1 MSKKENEVEIIAENQ
16 AETETNIAKEKVE
29 EYAEPKELNLDIKV
43 TLHNLAPWGVSFS
56 RKADGNFGDIVIPP
70 KSSTTRLSRAEII
83 IQVQVGN
90 KLIAGIDGFGNHATL
105 YIDDAPTR
113 IELGF
118 ESPDGK
124 TKQKFLSEK
133 SVKDAFDLKTDKA
146 FESRIEDMIC
156 TRAERLSV
164 MKIIHD
170 LKINDHARIEFVK
183 EHINKNP
190 DLI

>member
-1 MSKKENEVEIIAENQ
+1 MSKKENEVETVVENQ
-16 AETETNIAKEKVE
+16 VEIETNTAKEKVE
-29 EYAEPKELNLDIKV
+29 ECAEPQELNLDVKV
-43 TLHNLAPWGVSFS
+43 TLHNLAPWGVAFS
-56 RKADGNFGDIVIPP
+56 RRADGNFGDVVIPP
-70 KSSTTRLSRAEII
+70 KGSIRLSRSEII
-83 IQVQVGN
+83 IQVQIDN
-90 KLIAGIDGFGNHATL
+90 KLIAGIDGFGSHATL

-118 ESPDGK
+118 ETPDGK
-124 TKQKFLSEK
+124 AKQKFLSEK
-133 SVKDAFDLKTDKA
+133 SVKDAFELKTEKA

-156 TRAERLSV
+156 TRAERLSI
-164 MKIIHD
+164 MKIIED